1 MTELEALR
9 RVAEAARA
17 FFDAW
22 DHGQATLG
30 AIAEMGRAL
39 AALRALPA
47 PAEPDGEV
55 VEVRAVVFANAEG
68 AWTVYGNHCDEDE
81 QLRDKCKRLAWDDE
95 VLTATIRAHVPLPR
109 VPEVVGE
116 VW

>member
-1 MTELEALR
+1 MTTELEALR
-9 RVAEAARA
+9 RVAEAARV

-30 AIAEMGRAL
+30 AIAEVGRAL

-55 VEVRAVVFANAEG
+55 VEVRADVFRERDGRIVVREHG
-68 AWTVYGNHCDEDE
+68 YMTLPHP
-81 QLRDKCKRLAWDDE
+81 QHI
-95 VLTATIRAHVPLPR
+95 ATIRARVPLPR

-116 VW
+116 VG